1 MKKIDDETLMAYADS
16 ELDEEERKEVE
27 LALEDDA
34 DARARLEDF
43 IVTGAAIS
51 HYAAV
56 LEEPVPDHLEDL
68 VRTHQ
73 KTAEV
78 VQFPRMISSRHW
90 MALAASL
97 VVGVALGSGSMKYFS
112 GGTGQDETQIVY
124 RGASKFLPFKRFLS
138 SNVLDKRSPEIE
150 ALLSELSSEA
160 VNLEGPTGRIQ
171 LDLNNDAVLTLVTSF
186 ITDTQFKNGMK
197 SNCVVAELSESGL
210 DAPVLFV
217 ACQKADKTWNVVSK

>member
-16 ELDEEERKEVE
+16 ELDEEEKKEVE
-27 LALEDDA
+27 LALEGDA
-34 DARARLEDF
+34 EGRARLEDF
-43 IVTGAAIS
+43 KVTGAAIS
-51 HYAAV
+51 HYAAI

-73 KTAEV
+73 ETAEI
-78 VQFPRMISSRHW
+78 VQFPRMKSSRHW

-97 VVGVALGSGSMKYFS
+97 VVGVSLGSGSMKYFS
-112 GGTGQDETQIVY
+112 GGTGQDETQIVH
-124 RGASKFLPFKRFLS
+124 RGASKFLP
-138 SNVLDKRSPEIE
+138 SNVLDKRRSEIE
-150 ALLSELSSEA
+150 ALLSELTSEA
-160 VNLEGPTGRIQ
+160 VNLKGPTGRTQI
-171 LDLNNDAVLTLVTSF
+171 DLNNDAILTLVTSF
-186 ITDTQFKNGMK
+186 ISDTQFKNGMT

>member
-97 VVGVALGSGSMKYFS
+97 VVGVALGSGSMKYF
-112 GGTGQDETQIVY
+112 TGSAGPDETY
-124 RGASKFLPFKRFLS
+124 RSATNFPPP
-138 SNVLDKRSPEIE
+138 NAMDKRRSEIE
-150 ALLSELSSEA
+150 VLLTQLPSEA

-186 ITDTQFKNGMK
+186 ISDTQFKNGMK

>member
-97 VVGVALGSGSMKYFS
+97 VVGVALGSGSMKYI
-112 GGTGQDETQIVY
+112 TGSAGPDETY
-124 RGASKFLPFKRFLS
+124 RGATNFPPP
-138 SNVLDKRSPEIE
+138 NAMDKRRSEIE

-186 ITDTQFKNGMK
+186 ISDTQFKNVMK
-197 SNCVVAELSESGL
+197 SKCVVAELSESGL

>member
-112 GGTGQDETQIVY
+112 GGTGQDETY
-124 RGASKFLPFKRFLS
+124 RSATNFPPP
-138 SNVLDKRSPEIE
+138 NAMDKRRSEIE
-150 ALLSELSSEA
+150 VLLTQLPSEA

-186 ITDTQFKNGMK
+186 ISDTQFKNGMK